1 MYVATASRHCLFGGN
16 KIQSCIRMIKNDAK
30 NTGQVELETDFNKN
44 KNISTTKFPTIAL
57 YIFRT
62 HCKDFL
68 EDAKV
73 ALKVN
78 VIRSMQ
84 ETLMQLRNK
93 QTYLYEKWI
102 RRIKNELSS

>member
-1 MYVATASRHCLFGGN
+1 
-16 KIQSCIRMIKNDAK
+16 MIKNDAK
-30 NTGQVELETDFNKN
+30 NTGQVELETDFNKNKN

-62 HCKDFL
+62 HCKHFL